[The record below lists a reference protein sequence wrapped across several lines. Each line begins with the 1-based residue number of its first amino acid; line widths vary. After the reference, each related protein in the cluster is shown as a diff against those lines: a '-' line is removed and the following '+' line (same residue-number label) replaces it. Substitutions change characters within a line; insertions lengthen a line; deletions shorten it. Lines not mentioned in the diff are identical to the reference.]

1 MKYLIIYN
9 KISDFF
15 RNYIYVD
22 TFIKLKDIYNKIDKV
37 RNEVN
42 VYQKT
47 YNNKLIKIKEEKLK

>member
-22 TFIKLKDIYNKIDKV
+22 TFIKLKYIYNKIDKV
-37 RNEVN
+37 RNEV
-42 VYQKT
+42 KCIS
-47 YNNKLIKIKEEKLK
+47 KKRIIIS